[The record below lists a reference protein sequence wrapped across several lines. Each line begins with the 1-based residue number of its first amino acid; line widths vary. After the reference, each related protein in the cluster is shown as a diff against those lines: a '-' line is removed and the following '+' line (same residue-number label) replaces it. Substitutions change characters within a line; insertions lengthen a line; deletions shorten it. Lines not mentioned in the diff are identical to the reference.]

1 MKYFLLDYNHDTG
14 EVSITPIED
23 TAEALAA
30 YSEREREALGTSH
43 EVVLFYGDSEDD
55 LRKTHSRYFLGSSER
70 ADGEALHSVPA
81 SYLEELQ
88 TLIERAASR
97 GAQTSTPA

>member
-1 MKYFLLDYNHDTG
+1 MKYFLLDYDHDTD
-14 EVSITPIED
+14 EVTVTPIED

-30 YSEREREALGTSH
+30 YSEREREALATSH

-55 LRKTHSRYFLGSSER
+55 LRKTHSRYFLGLSER

-81 SYLEELQ
+81 NYLEEFQ
-88 TLIERAASR
+88 TLIKRAAGR
-97 GAQTSTPA
+97 GSQTSAPA